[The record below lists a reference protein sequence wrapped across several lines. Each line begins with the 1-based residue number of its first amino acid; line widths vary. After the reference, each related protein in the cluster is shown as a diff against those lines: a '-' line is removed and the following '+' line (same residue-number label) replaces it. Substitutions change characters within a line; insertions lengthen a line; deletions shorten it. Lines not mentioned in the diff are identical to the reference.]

1 MVMENLHEK
10 LWAKSVDMR
19 FSKTGETLFQH
30 SVNVARTVQTIC
42 ERLPL
47 PIAERQ
53 ALAKVLIEAG
63 AYHDLGK
70 AATGFQEMLRGNGK
84 WGHRHETLSTA
95 IAHIINPNLD
105 PCALFA
111 ILTHHRS
118 IPEGEASGQ
127 NERCLPIHELPPTF
141 GATGDDSIWQKM
153 LTELRANWSELSDL
167 LAALKIELGFV
178 LENIT
183 PDNSFFEL
191 GVENKWLK
199 RKERMQEQIPSEQKW
214 RASLLRGL
222 LITSDHIASA
232 TDQLTGKHPIPLDI
246 PRLVDYEETIKAKE
260 LKSNPLLPFQQ
271 RASKARGNT
280 ILKAPTGS
288 GKTLAALLWAKNN
301 QAENGRFFYLLP
313 YTASIN
319 AMSNR
324 FREIF
329 GEQYVGVLHH
339 RNADYLFRTMEKD
352 EASVG
357 LLDEQVRFLK
367 SLTKEM
373 YHPIRVCT
381 PHQILRFTLR
391 GRGWETCLSEFPNAC
406 FVFDE
411 VHAFEPLLA
420 GLTLATVKLLQS
432 PPFNAKFLFTSATI
446 PKFLERI
453 IRDQVGISDSLVIE
467 PDPTNEADKKVC
479 EKIRHRIE
487 IREGSLLENLYVIA
501 NEIEESGQSALI
513 VCNHVA
519 TSQTVWEFFNKR
531 FNDVTLLHSRF
542 NGRDRSHIEQ
552 KITARK
558 SKEEIAELKKR
569 IASGQGKPPILVA
582 TQAVEVSL
590 DIDYERGYSEP
601 APADALGQRLGRI
614 NRSGSRPPAE
624 VVIFDTPSAGF
635 LYDETLTN
643 TTVEELRKIDLLT
656 ERQLTH
662 IVDVV
667 YGNGYPDKAQ
677 QEFEKGLNNPNILH
691 FAEKIV
697 AGTYCAWT
705 DVLFDETDGQVE
717 VIPSSLLEEFSELR
731 KKRKHIQANRL
742 LVSIRVGQMYKAKKM
757 GALFFDSKLREFI
770 TTLKYDEKKGL
781 QLDATDDN
789 IL

>member
-1 MVMENLHEK
+1 VEKLHEK
-10 LWAKSVDMR
+10 LWAKSADKK
-19 FSKTGETLFQH
+19 FSQTGETLLQH
-30 SVNVARTVQTIC
+30 SLNVARTVQMIC

-47 PIAERQ
+47 PLAERQ
-53 ALAKVLIEAG
+53 ELVQVLIEAG

-95 IAHIINPNLD
+95 IVRIINPQLD

-127 NERCLPIHELPPTF
+127 NERCLPIYELPPAF
-141 GATGDDSIWQKM
+141 GGTEDDSIWQKM
-153 LTELRANWSELSDL
+153 LAELRANWNEVSDL
-167 LAALKIELGFV
+167 LEKLKTELGLV
-178 LENIT
+178 LETIT
-183 PDNSFFEL
+183 PDDSFFDL
-191 GVENKWLK
+191 GIERKWLK
-199 RKERMQEQIPSEQKW
+199 RDVTLQERIRPEHKW

-232 TDQLTGKHPIPLDI
+232 TDRLTGKHPIPLNI
-246 PRLVDYEETIKAKE
+246 PRLVEYDETIKAKE
-260 LKSNPLLPFQQ
+260 LKSNPLLPFQR
-271 RASKARGNT
+271 RASEAIGNT

-324 FREIF
+324 FRAIF
-329 GEQYVGVLHH
+329 DEQYVGVLHH

-357 LLDEQVRFLK
+357 LLDEQVHFLK

-420 GLTLATVKLLQS
+420 GLTLATVRLLQNA
-432 PPFNAKFLFTSATI
+432 PFNARFLFTSATI

-453 IRDQVGISDSLVIE
+453 IRDQVGIQDSLVIE
-467 PDPTNEADKKVC
+467 PDPQDEADKKVC
-479 EKIRHRIE
+479 EKIRHKIE
-487 IREGSLLENLYVIA
+487 VREGTLLDNLYVFA
-501 NEIEESGQSALI
+501 DEIEESGESALI
-513 VCNHVA
+513 ACNHVA
-519 TSQTVWEFFNKR
+519 TSQTVWEFFNQR
-531 FNDVTLLHSRF
+531 FDDVTLLHGRF
-542 NGRDRSHIEQ
+542 NGRDRSRIEE

-558 SKEEIAELKKR
+558 TKEELAELKQR
-569 IASGQGKPPILVA
+569 IASGQCKPPILVA

-614 NRSGSRPPAE
+614 NRSGSRLPAH

-656 ERQLTH
+656 ERQLTD

-667 YGNGYPDKAQ
+667 YGDGYPERAQ
-677 QEFEKGLNNPNILH
+677 QEFEKGLNNPSILH
-691 FAEKIV
+691 FAERIV

-705 DVLFDETDGQVE
+705 DALFDETDGQVE
-717 VIPSSLLEEFSELR
+717 VIPSSLLEEFSALR
-731 KKRKHIQANRL
+731 KKRKYIEANRL

-757 GALFFDSKLREFI
+757 GALYYDSKLREFV

-781 QLDATDDN
+781 QLDAKDDN